1 MVICFVLLVACMWME
16 PTQKILYHLVTLRPL
31 QVLQI
36 SCPNSE
42 LFLPDSLAYVR
53 KTAGFKTK
61 TFYLQ
66 IITAQIEL
74 TIKDITGEK
83 KALFS
88 NDNSLN
94 RTHYLWGNQVNK
106 KDKVDKFC
114 LQIKI
119 AQRGLTT
126 EDRIACINI
135 ATSPPSIP
143 LWSRLNRHFWKNSWG
158 KAKRPLKFLSL
169 TDKLFPLL
177 AAAAY
182 NMF

>member
-1 MVICFVLLVACMWME
+1 MHVNGAHSKDSLSLSHSSTSSSTSDFVWSGAL
-16 PTQKILYHLVTLRPL
+16 TQ
-31 QVLQI
+31 
-36 SCPNSE
+36 
-42 LFLPDSLAYVR
+42 LFLPDSLAYLR
-53 KTAGFKTK
+53 KTVGFKTK

-126 EDRIACINI
+126 EDRIARINI